1 MLNSQS
7 RRGSSP
13 KTLLVWQQGWD
24 EESFTGKTTLN
35 QEIMRFDTLTMNQ
48 RNREQNCLNWLNHA
62 KWSLILN
69 FINSTSPTF
78 PAPFIFF
85 KGFFMNYFWAKN
97 ISWHINVKQW
107 ENINKERE
115 EFLFFIPCSKSWRIY
130 EAILRL
136 WRHCLERFFS
146 QLKAI
151 IMLKLTSNPAN
162 GNNVHFFLR
171 VSRKREVVNMVG
183 GHIINT

>member
-85 KGFFMNYFWAKN
+85 KGFFLWIIFGRKTYLGISMWNSEKTLTRRGKN
-97 ISWHINVKQW
+97 
-107 ENINKERE
+107 
-115 EFLFFIPCSKSWRIY
+115 F
-130 EAILRL
+130 
-136 WRHCLERFFS
+136 FFS
-146 QLKAI
+146 YHVVKVGEF
-151 IMLKLTSNPAN
+151 MKLSYACEDI
-162 GNNVHFFLR
+162 
-171 VSRKREVVNMVG
+171 VSRGFSRNWRRSLC
-183 GHIINT
+183 

>member
-48 RNREQNCLNWLNHA
+48 RNREQNCLNWLKHA
-62 KWSLILN
+62 KWSLILKLN
-69 FINSTSPTF
+69 ISYFSCSIHLF
-78 PAPFIFF
+78 QEF
-85 KGFFMNYFWAKN
+85 FFMNYFWAKN

-162 GNNVHFFLR
+162 SNNVHFFLR
-171 VSRKREVVNMVG
+171 VSRKREVVNIVG
-183 GHIINT
+183 GLILNT

>member
-13 KTLLVWQQGWD
+13 KKLLLWQQGWD

-35 QEIMRFDTLTMNQ
+35 QEIMRFDTLTMSQ
-48 RNREQNCLNWLNHA
+48 RNREQNCLNWLNHT

-115 EFLFFIPCSKSWRIY
+115 EFLFLYHVVKVGEFMKLSYACEDIVWRD
-130 EAILRL
+130 
-136 WRHCLERFFS
+136 FS
-146 QLKAI
+146 R
-151 IMLKLTSNPAN
+151 NW
-162 GNNVHFFLR
+162 
-171 VSRKREVVNMVG
+171 KRSLC
-183 GHIINT
+183 

>member
-62 KWSLILN
+62 KWSLIL
-69 FINSTSPTF
+69 
-78 PAPFIFF
+78 
-85 KGFFMNYFWAKN
+85 KLN
-97 ISWHINVKQW
+97 ISYFSCSIHLFQ
-107 ENINKERE
+107 
-115 EFLFFIPCSKSWRIY
+115 EFF
-130 EAILRL
+130 L
-136 WRHCLERFFS
+136 WIIFGRKTYLGISMWNSEKTLTRRGKNFFFS
-146 QLKAI
+146 YHVVKVGEF
-151 IMLKLTSNPAN
+151 MKLSYACEDI
-162 GNNVHFFLR
+162 
-171 VSRKREVVNMVG
+171 VSRGFSRNWRRSLC
-183 GHIINT
+183 

>member
-85 KGFFMNYFWAKN
+85 KGFFYELFLGEKHILAYQCETETLTRRGKN
-97 ISWHINVKQW
+97 
-107 ENINKERE
+107 
-115 EFLFFIPCSKSWRIY
+115 F
-130 EAILRL
+130 
-136 WRHCLERFFS
+136 FFS
-146 QLKAI
+146 YHVVKVGEF
-151 IMLKLTSNPAN
+151 MKLSYACEDI
-162 GNNVHFFLR
+162 
-171 VSRKREVVNMVG
+171 VSRGFSHNWRRSLC
-183 GHIINT
+183 